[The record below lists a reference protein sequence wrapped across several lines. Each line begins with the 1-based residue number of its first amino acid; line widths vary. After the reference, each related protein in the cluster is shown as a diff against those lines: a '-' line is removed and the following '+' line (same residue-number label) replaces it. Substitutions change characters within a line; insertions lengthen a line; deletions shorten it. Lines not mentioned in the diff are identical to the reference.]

1 MKRNGIVVI
10 KTKEVKVSK
19 ITVLVWD
26 YEDNVQEVE
35 IGHDFCNQCGTK
47 LGKDCGEAE
56 IDYNDEFCSVGCY
69 KTWFITNY
77 LCTDKWKEL
86 SGSAYKRITEVESPY
101 GKIEDACLMGTFED
115 GDK

>member
-47 LGKDCGEAE
+47 LG
-56 IDYNDEFCSVGCY
+56 
-69 KTWFITNY
+69 
-77 LCTDKWKEL
+77 
-86 SGSAYKRITEVESPY
+86 
-101 GKIEDACLMGTFED
+101 
-115 GDK
+115 